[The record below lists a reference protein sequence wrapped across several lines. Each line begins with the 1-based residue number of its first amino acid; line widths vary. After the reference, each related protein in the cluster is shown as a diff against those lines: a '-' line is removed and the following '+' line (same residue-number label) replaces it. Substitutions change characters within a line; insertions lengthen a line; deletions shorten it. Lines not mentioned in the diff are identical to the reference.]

1 MLPAGLS
8 FNAISAKALA
18 ASEHAS
24 LKRSYWDWHAMIGIN
39 ATGYFPYTPA
49 TNLLYG
55 LHEALDMLFAEGL
68 DHVFARHKRLAEATR
83 RAVRAWGLE
92 ILCRSEEHTSELQS
106 LMRISYA
113 VFCLKQK
120 KENSMTQR

>member
-24 LKRSYWDWHAMIGIN
+24 LKRSYWDWHAMIASN

-55 LHEALDMLFAEGL
+55 LHEALEMLFHEGL
-68 DHVFARHKRLAEATR
+68 DTVFARHPRHAEATR
-83 RAVRAWGLE
+83 SEIGRAHVCTPVTTAHLVCRLLLE
-92 ILCRSEEHTSELQS
+92 
-106 LMRISYA
+106 
-113 VFCLKQK
+113 
-120 KENSMTQR
+120 TQTLNT